1 MPPGPI
7 LAPFSPLGATYTA
20 SLTFNHTRVEDQARY
35 DGFGIAWFDYNDD
48 GKPELIVANDSTPN
62 YLCRNRGD
70 GTFEDVSYVSGTAL
84 DENGREQAQLSCR
97 C

>member
-1 MPPGPI
+1 MSNQISGVFRLRHI
-7 LAPFSPLGATYTA
+7 FRSVTEVTKQAG
-20 SLTFNHTRVEDQARY
+20 VEDQARY